1 MPWISSEAFLVR
13 GNEMPLM
20 TTEAFTNIGHACTA
34 SGSGHPKPFHKANYV
49 ASQDKVKCGGSKV
62 IRQGDSTMC
71 GDKVAAF
78 SSKVKVGG
86 KGVHRLNDATG
97 GHACHFVANASAGGH
112 PNVNAG

>member
-1 MPWISSEAFLVR
+1 
-13 GNEMPLM
+13 MPLV
-20 TTEAFTNIGHACTA
+20 TTDAYTHIGHACN
-34 SGSGHPKPFHKANYV
+34 GPPPGHPKPFHKTNYV
-49 ASQDKVKCGGSKV
+49 ASQNKVKCGGAPV
-62 IRQGDSTMC
+62 IRDGDATQC
-71 GDKVAAF
+71 GDPVAAF